1 MKLSDKTKK
10 ILKVII
16 IVIFAVYIFS
26 LCLKWS
32 MTIKYNGAP
41 DEYMKYDICKYIFIN
56 RGLPEGGDESIR
68 NPIWGISYAFTPIL
82 SYMLSALFMK
92 VTMLVTQNAELM
104 VIAARLVSVLF
115 ITGYALIC
123 VKISE
128 KLFKGI
134 YKWLF
139 VVFATLL
146 PQLIFLG
153 SYINNDSLALF
164 SIAIIVYSWLRGIER
179 NWDWKSCI
187 ILGVSLGICLLSY
200 YNVYG
205 YVLTS
210 IFIYCISNYIK
221 KIKFKDFFKKGMVIA
236 LITFALAGWWF
247 IRNAILYDGDFIGLK
262 TSSEHSEMYAQENY
276 KPSNRATPA
285 NINVSLKY
293 MLFDMKWLKMTL
305 LSFVG
310 VFGYM
315 SIYMKMEI
323 YRIYGTIA
331 ILAIVGI
338 LFGIILKLIIKI
350 IKKEDEIK
358 DEKESEI
365 LHKISE
371 KEKILVNVIMVIN
384 IIIPIILSIYYSYYI
399 DVQAQ
404 GRYIM
409 GIIIP
414 LMYFMTIGFKNIF
427 DFMIRNNILK
437 NILLVIFIILWSIMP
452 IIVYFKYIILLV

>member
-1 MKLSDKTKK
+1 MKLTNKTKK
-10 ILKVII
+10 ILKIIAII
-16 IVIFAVYIFS
+16 IFILYIFG

-32 MTIKYNGAP
+32 MTIRFDGAP
-41 DEYMKYDICKYIFIN
+41 DEYMKYDVCKYIFIH

-68 NPIWGISYAFTPIL
+68 NPIWGISYAFTPIF

-104 VIAARLVSVLF
+104 VIAARLVSVLC
-115 ITGYALIC
+115 ITGYALLCI
-123 VKISE
+123 KISE

-187 ILGVSLGICLLSY
+187 ILGVGLGICLLSY

-210 IFIYCISNYIK
+210 IFLYCISNYIK
-221 KIKFKDFFKKGMVIA
+221 KIKFKEFFKKGIVIA

-262 TSSEHSEMYAQENY
+262 TSSEYSEMYAQENY

-285 NINVSLKY
+285 NRNVSLKY

-315 SIYMKMEI
+315 DLYIDIRI
-323 YRIYGTIA
+323 YRTYKV
-331 ILAIVGI
+331 LALIGI
-338 LFGIILKLIIKI
+338 CGLLFGLIFKLINKIRNKNIKEEDTKETDI
-350 IKKEDEIK
+350 IPKIERKERSLFNIVM
-358 DEKESEI
+358 
-365 LHKISE
+365 L
-371 KEKILVNVIMVIN
+371 IN
-384 IIIPIILSIYYSYYI
+384 IIIPILLSLYYSYCS
-399 DVQAQ
+399 DFQPQ

-414 LMYFMTIGFKNIF
+414 LMYFMTIGFKNVF

-452 IIVYFKYIILLV
+452 IIVYFKYIIMLV

>member
-1 MKLSDKTKK
+1 MKLTDKTKK
-10 ILKVII
+10 ILKII
-16 IVIFAVYIFS
+16 AIFIFLLYIFG

-32 MTIKYNGAP
+32 MTIRFDRAP
-41 DEYMKYDICKYIFIN
+41 DEYMKYDICKYIFIH
-56 RGLPEGGDESIR
+56 RDLPQGGDESIR

-92 VTMLVTQNAELM
+92 ITMLATQNANLM
-104 VIAARLVSVLF
+104 VIAARFVSVLC
-115 ITGYALIC
+115 ITGYALLC

-146 PQLIFLG
+146 PQ
-153 SYINNDSLALF
+153 
-164 SIAIIVYSWLRGIER
+164 
-179 NWDWKSCI
+179 SCI
-187 ILGVSLGICLLSY
+187 ILGVGLGICLLSY

-221 KIKFKDFFKKGMVIA
+221 KIKFRDFFKKGMVIA

-262 TSSEHSEMYAQENY
+262 TSSEYSEMYAQENY

-452 IIVYFKYIILLV
+452 IIVYFKYIIMLV